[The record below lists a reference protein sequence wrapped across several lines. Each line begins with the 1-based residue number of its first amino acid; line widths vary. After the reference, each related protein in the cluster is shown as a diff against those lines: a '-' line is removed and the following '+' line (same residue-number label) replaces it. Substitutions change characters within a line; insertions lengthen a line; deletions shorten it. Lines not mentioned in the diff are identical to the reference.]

1 MQLTRHA
8 INPIMSPKAHHA
20 WEALNVF
27 NCSVIYHNE
36 LFHMHYRAQGK
47 DMISRIG
54 YAVSADGHKWN
65 RLEDPVVSPHMGED
79 DYRGVEDPRVTQIDG
94 TFYMT
99 YTAFGANDWFPM
111 IAQSDNLITWKDVG
125 PLERAKNKDHVLF
138 PEKINGRYTIL
149 HRRPSSIW
157 IGYSDDLKT
166 WDNHRVLM
174 SPNHE
179 TDWDAHSVGANGV
192 PIKTEHGWILFYHG
206 YGEKHIY
213 RQSIALLDLD
223 DPTKIINRPK
233 AFIME
238 PKEQW
243 EMEGDV
249 PNVIFSCANL
259 VVGDQLHFYYGGAD
273 RVIGLA
279 TAAFA
284 DVVDFARFGK

>member
-1 MQLTRHA
+1 MQLTRHTV
-8 INPIMSPKAHHA
+8 NPIMYPKAHHE

-27 NCSVIYHNE
+27 NCSVVHHNG
-36 LFHMHYRAQGK
+36 LYHMHYRAQGVN
-47 DMISRIG
+47 MISRIG
-54 YAVSADGHKWN
+54 YAVSADGYQWN
-65 RLEDPVVSPHMGED
+65 RLEDPVVVPHMGED

-94 TFYMT
+94 KFYMT

-111 IAQSDNLITWKDVG
+111 IAQSDNLITWEDIG

-138 PEKINGRYTIL
+138 PEKINGRYAIL

-157 IGYSDDLKT
+157 IGYSEDLKT
-166 WDNHRVLM
+166 WDDHRVLM

-179 TDWDAHSVGANGV
+179 CDWDAHSVGSNGV

-238 PKEQW
+238 PTEKW
-243 EMEGDV
+243 EIEGDV
-249 PNVIFSCANL
+249 PNVVFSCANV
-259 VVGDQLHFYYGGAD
+259 VVGNQLHFYYGGAD

-279 TAAFA
+279 TASFA

>member
-1 MQLTRHA
+1 MQLTRHTT
-8 INPIMSPKAHHA
+8 NPIMYPKSHHS

-27 NCSVIYHNE
+27 NCSVIHHNG
-36 LFHMHYRAQGK
+36 LFHMHYRAQGM
-47 DMISRIG
+47 DMVSSIG
-54 YAVSADGHKWN
+54 YAVSADGYQWN
-65 RLEDPVVSPHMGED
+65 RLEDPVLAPHMGED
-79 DYRGVEDPRVTQIDG
+79 DYKGVEDPRVTQIDG

-111 IAQSDNLITWKDVG
+111 IAQSDNLITWTDIG

-138 PEKINGRYTIL
+138 PEKINGRYAIL

-166 WDNHRVLM
+166 WDNHRILM

-179 TDWDAHSVGANGV
+179 TNWDAQSVGSNGV

-206 YGEKHIY
+206 YGDAHIY
-213 RQSIALLDLD
+213 RQSIVLLDLD
-223 DPTKIINRPK
+223 DPTKVINRPK

-238 PKEQW
+238 PMEIW
-243 EMEGDV
+243 EVEGDV
-249 PNVIFSCANL
+249 PNVIFSCANP
-259 VVGDQLHFYYGGAD
+259 VVGDQLYYYYGGAD

-279 TAAFA
+279 TASFT